1 MIAVEC
7 GPDVI
12 LVRVLGVPS
21 KKIYHAGSKGRVVKA
36 VEKFGGIG
44 IIDEDPG
51 CPQPKLLLNYSI
63 AVTYEQLGIRI
74 LTRNNKRIIVICPRL
89 EEFIIEACKES
100 KINPRKFGLPL
111 DPAQFHRKV
120 NSRLR
125 NFKMLLETL
134 LKVKNRRMK
143 ILRKIITFHN

>member
-7 GPDVI
+7 EPDVI
-12 LVRVLGVPS
+12 LVRVFGVPS

-36 VEKFGGIG
+36 VEKFGGIE

-100 KINPRKFGLPL
+100 KINPKNFGLPL
-111 DPAQFHRKV
+111 DSIQLHKKINAK
-120 NSRLR
+120 LR
-125 NFKMLLETL
+125 NFKILLETL
-134 LKVKNRRMK
+134 LKAKNRRIG
-143 ILRKIITFHN
+143 ILKKMITFS